1 MILILKI
8 DIYQINKNTI
18 YEIIF
23 NTSYFIIS
31 KKYIQKC
38 KILMKV
44 KKYMY
49 RM

>member
-1 MILILKI
+1 MILILK
-8 DIYQINKNTI
+8 IYQINKNTI

-23 NTSYFIIS
+23 NKSYFIIS